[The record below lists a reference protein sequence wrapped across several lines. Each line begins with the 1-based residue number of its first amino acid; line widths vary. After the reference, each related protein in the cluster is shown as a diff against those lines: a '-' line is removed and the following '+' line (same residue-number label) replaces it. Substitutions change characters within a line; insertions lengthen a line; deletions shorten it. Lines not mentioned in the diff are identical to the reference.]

1 MRFAIRREVDPI
13 DIAGSLAGLSG
24 VPIELTLPYKIE
36 DYRAHRKRLLGVV
49 ADIVEQEGILVQSI
63 HATQGRLTDPC
74 FWDWAFETV
83 KYAEELSAKV
93 VVFHPEV
100 FAQNVR
106 LDKQI
111 LALQNIK
118 RLQRETDT
126 VKVGIEAFGNKKRV
140 LTPEEICQKGRWLVL
155 DTSHLFPERS
165 LQIVGQ
171 WHKQICEV
179 HLSEGNDKGQ
189 HQPVQGYGYQILDAL
204 KAKGWDGPVTLEYM
218 FEFHWQLLEDRARLE
233 EKYGSKEAH

>member
-1 MRFAIRREVDPI
+1 MKFAIRREVDVNDP
-13 DIAGSLAGLSG
+13 AGSLADLSRI
-24 VPIELTLPYKIE
+24 PIELALPYRLE
-36 DYRAHRKRLLGVV
+36 DYLVHRKRLLGIV
-49 ADIVEQEGILVQSI
+49 ADIVDSEGIDVQSI
-63 HATQGRLTDPC
+63 HATQGHLTDSG
-74 FWDWAFETV
+74 FWDWGLQTV
-83 KYAEELSAKV
+83 KFAEELSANV

-126 VKVGIEAFGNKKRV
+126 VQVGIEAFGNKKRV
-140 LTPEEICQKGRWLVL
+140 LTPEEICQKGLWLVL

-165 LQIVGQ
+165 LQIVEQ

-218 FEFHWQLLEDRARLE
+218 FEYHGQMIEDRKRLE
-233 EKYGSKEAH
+233 ERYGK